1 MIVLYYLRTLDCGN
15 HNCQNV
21 CHIGVCKECLLKP
34 SILTSCPCG
43 KTPVFDLLGGH
54 DVRKSC
60 LDPVPTCKLMCG
72 KVLPCSPSKGIL
84 ARPWFLT
91 RQQQNPWGFSYCVF

>member
-1 MIVLYYLRTLDCGN
+1 MIVLYYLRILDCGN

-84 ARPWFLT
+84 ARP
-91 RQQQNPWGFSYCVF
+91 